1 MNTQAARD
9 YQATALGDMEIRQL
23 VENFPVTMRVFDEY
37 GMDMCCGGAHT
48 VKEAAWLH
56 NINQVALIERLAE
69 VIEQEQR

>member
-1 MNTQAARD
+1 MKTQAARE
-9 YQATALGDMEIRQL
+9 YQALSLGNMEIRHV

-56 NINQVALIERLAE
+56 NIDPVALIERLAE
-69 VIEQEQR
+69 VIDQDQH